1 MGVFGTW
8 TFDDLRRQVG
18 VPLEMLLPA
27 LFRLVQDD
35 PSLDRSAIVNPGCS
49 PAELDATEV
58 RIGFAL
64 HPLHRLLL
72 SLSNGGTLPCS
83 GRISVLA
90 AAVPRET
97 EWRIVGPF
105 LTAEERA
112 TFQVLVD
119 RLLHPVKPWV
129 LGSLPSIFDE
139 GLEVAEPYID
149 DLVIFADGFGDE
161 CWGYV
166 RGDSARIACYY
177 QVPGGGLFPESKD
190 FEEFLLHQPLY
201 PRLQTAA
208 FVERVRAALPCD
220 EQQGFRPSG

>member
-8 TFDDLRRQVG
+8 TFDDLRREVG
-18 VPLEMLLPA
+18 VPLEILLPS
-27 LFRLVQDD
+27 LFRLVLDD
-35 PSLDRSAIVNPGCS
+35 PSLDRSTIITPGCS
-49 PAELDATEV
+49 HAELDATEE

-83 GRISVLA
+83 GRISILA
-90 AAVPRET
+90 AAVARET

-112 TFQVLVD
+112 SAQVLL
-119 RLLHPVKPWV
+119 RRMLHPVKPWV
-129 LGSLPSIFDE
+129 LGSLPSIFEE

-166 RGDSARIACYY
+166 RGNSARIACYY
-177 QVPGGGLFPESKD
+177 QVPGGGLFTEGED
-190 FEEFLLHQPLY
+190 FEEFLLHQPIY
-201 PRLQTAA
+201 PRLQTTA
-208 FVERVRAALPCD
+208 FIERVRVALARD
-220 EQQGFRPSG
+220 D